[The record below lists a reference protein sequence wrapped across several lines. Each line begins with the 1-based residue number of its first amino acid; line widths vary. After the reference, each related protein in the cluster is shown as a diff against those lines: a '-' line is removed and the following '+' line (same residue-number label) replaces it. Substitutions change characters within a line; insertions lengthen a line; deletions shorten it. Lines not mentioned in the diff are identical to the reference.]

1 MQKNKNIEFELISK
15 IKEGDTSDFKILV
28 EQYKDVSFSL
38 ACSVLKNEQDAED
51 ALQEAFIKAFKGLGR
66 FNFQSFFS
74 TWFYKIV
81 VNTCKTRY
89 TEQKQNNRLIDLD
102 SSLTAEITDHQT
114 PLSEIDIKERKEIVN
129 QIIDSLKTEESLL
142 LRLFYLAEMSIL
154 EIKQITGFKESKI
167 KVTLLR
173 ARKSF
178 QQKLEKNYGFEI
190 TLLS

>member
-1 MQKNKNIEFELISK
+1 MRKDKNIEFELISR
-15 IKEGDTSDFKILV
+15 IKEGDTSGFRILV

-38 ACSVLKNEQDAED
+38 ACSILKNEQDAED

-66 FNFQSFFS
+66 FNFKSSFS

-81 VNTCKTRY
+81 VNTCKTKY
-89 TEQKQNNRLIDLD
+89 TKHKQIEQLIDLD

-129 QIIDSLKTEESLL
+129 QIIDTLKTDESLL
-142 LRLFYLAEMSIL
+142 LRLFYLAEMSID
-154 EIKQITGFKESKI
+154 EIKDITGFKESKI

-178 QQKLEKNYGFEI
+178 QEKLEKNYGFEI
-190 TLLS
+190 QISS